1 MIILAQRCSSFL
13 KVKVEVSVEKQ
24 VKQNNLQ
31 QIVYL
36 TIFEGYAERSVPN
49 LTMWSSYHI
58 AGVFGLDVLE
68 MPKCIYKLSPRICGN
83 YAMDRSSTRTHHK
96 AKYNNSS
103 IVEGY

>member
-36 TIFEGYAERSVPN
+36 TIFEEYA
-49 LTMWSSYHI
+49 
-58 AGVFGLDVLE
+58 
-68 MPKCIYKLSPRICGN
+68 
-83 YAMDRSSTRTHHK
+83 
-96 AKYNNSS
+96 
-103 IVEGY
+103 